1 MFTLFGGSFCLPYV
15 VVRQGSSKDI
25 EIVATEIATELATDI
40 ATETRRRNWLTTC
53 NAIQQRLESSRLNEF
68 ATQQRLENVFTI
80 QQRLERRGLN
90 WIKQKQ
96 TKVNK
101 SNSGWKTCLRFNS
114 GWNAEA

>member
-25 EIVATEIATELATDI
+25 EIIATEIATELATEI

-96 TKVNK
+96 TKATGPND
-101 SNSGWKTCLRFNS
+101 LRFRDAGIN
-114 GWNAEA
+114 